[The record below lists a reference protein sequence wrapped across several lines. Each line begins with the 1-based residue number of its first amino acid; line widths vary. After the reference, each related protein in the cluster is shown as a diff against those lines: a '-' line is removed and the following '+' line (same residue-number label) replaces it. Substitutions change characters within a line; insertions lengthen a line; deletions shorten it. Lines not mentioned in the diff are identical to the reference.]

1 MGLFDRTASRLSDRT
16 TLLLRAD
23 PGDALLDAAR
33 LYDPEVHRWHDR
45 LIFRNGVLLF
55 GPVTVTPKLQQQ
67 ARLPAGTAVAWYTDA
82 AGQGQKRPHEAKL
95 NDGDNLVRGL
105 AGRLGGTI
113 RYGFARQERDLALF
127 ASVYS
132 EQDML
137 PAQVAEVLRPY
148 NGDLRAEDVK
158 ENTYSLTGDE
168 IYFYVAYWSPR
179 LYREDDAPP
188 ALGAMRSAQP
198 CRWDLNTGVSAQHA
212 ARELCLK
219 VGEAALA
226 LADRSG
232 GVALDVLGFPITSP
246 ADLLPR

>member
-1 MGLFDRTASRLSDRT
+1 MGLFDRTPSRLSDCT
-16 TLLLRAD
+16 ALLLRAD
-23 PGDALLDAAR
+23 PGETLMDAAR
-33 LYDPEVHRWHDR
+33 LYDPGVRRWHDR
-45 LIFRNGVLLF
+45 LIFDNGVLLF

-67 ARLPAGTAVAWYTDA
+67 ARLPDGTAVVWYTSA

-95 NDGDNLVRGL
+95 NDGDKLVRGL
-105 AGRLGGTI
+105 AARLGGTI
-113 RYGFARQERDLALF
+113 RYGLPRQETDLALF

-132 EQDML
+132 EQGL
-137 PAQVAEVLRPY
+137 SREQVAELLRPY

-158 ENTYSLTGDE
+158 TDTYSLTGDD

-188 ALGAMRSAQP
+188 ALGAMRSRP
-198 CRWDLNTGVSAQHA
+198 LNHWDLNTGVSAQHA

-226 LADRSG
+226 LAARSG

-246 ADLLPR
+246 SDLFPR